1 MNAFQNDFL
10 QLSNIC
16 KPFEWP
22 LIFRTQMFGSSDLVY
37 AVLYSILTE
46 SMLTIEVYN
55 KLMISVQFEIIETLL
70 YMLLVLI

>member
-1 MNAFQNDFL
+1 
-10 QLSNIC
+10 
-16 KPFEWP
+16 
-22 LIFRTQMFGSSDLVY
+22 MFGSSDLVY

-70 YMLLVLI
+70 YMLLILI